1 MRRVVILGL
10 MGLGV
15 LAMGGNIED
24 IKAKILQKDQEALGF
39 IQKHMECVK
48 KATSKAEIKRCNFVI
63 GKEKKIWKLKRQ
75 IEKIKAKTGAPSVP
89 KLEQQLKCIQQAQTS
104 KDLKKCK

>member
-1 MRRVVILGL
+1 MRRAVIVGL

-39 IQKHMECVK
+39 IQKYMECVK
-48 KATSKAEIKRCNFVI
+48 KAISKGEIK
-63 GKEKKIWKLKRQ
+63 GDKK
-75 IEKIKAKTGAPSVP
+75 G
-89 KLEQQLKCIQQAQTS
+89 
-104 KDLKKCK
+104 